1 MIGHQVAA
9 YEGSGVKPARDRLAP
24 MSWPWEAPPKLIPEP
39 LVHNQ
44 NGAHTPGPL
53 HAIADLGRDLVKS
66 LNERKVK
73 IVY

>member
-39 LVHNQ
+39 LVYNQ
-44 NGAHTPGPL
+44 NGAHTPEPL
-53 HAIADLGRDLVKS
+53 HTIADLGRGFEKP
-66 LNERKVK
+66 LNDRT
-73 IVY
+73 INVY